1 MKQRPQVLYQVQSRR
16 RLSDLLAAQRKHNC
30 LSLHIMCCLS
40 HCAIR
45 SAQPWSM
52 GSLRSEDAG
61 QGVQLGN
68 DDSIIARVDPKPAQ
82 VHITCCLSRCTIR
95 SAQPQT
101 MGSLRS
107 EDAGQGVQ
115 LGNDDSK
122 GGSKCE
128 SVESWPRNH

>member
-1 MKQRPQVLYQVQSRR
+1 
-16 RLSDLLAAQRKHNC
+16 
-30 LSLHIMCCLS
+30 
-40 HCAIR
+40 
-45 SAQPWSM
+45 M

-61 QGVQLGN
+61 QEVQLGN

-82 VHITCCLSRCTIR
+82 VHITCCLSHCTIH
-95 SAQPQT
+95 STQPQT
-101 MGSLRS
+101 MGSLRG

-115 LGNDDSK
+115 LRNDNSK